1 MIKTPVIIVG
11 CARSGSTLLYHIL
24 SEVKSLW
31 SIGVESRPI
40 IEHYHHPS
48 SRDWV
53 SGELSAG
60 DLTAESREYILG
72 MFESQ
77 AAPGTY
83 WQSVHKLRA
92 RLNHNPVYLSIK
104 RRGQTS
110 SVGSGASS
118 KVPGGGLEL
127 IRTYARFRNRLRKTL
142 FRSPKQIRLLDKSIE
157 HCLRLSFIAALF
169 PDAKVIFLVR
179 DGRSNIY
186 SMMEVWRQ
194 PHRFGGYN
202 TPIPVTSPGQSR
214 GRWIFP
220 LIPGWRDLVDSPL
233 EEICARQWLV
243 CNETVLDYCATPG
256 SLPVLTVRY
265 EDLIGD
271 SDVTLDRIAAFLDLA
286 PEEIPARGSPLPN
299 VNVIS
304 QPGAEK
310 WRREEETIVR
320 VMPILQPMMER
331 LGYEHE
337 AT

>member
-1 MIKTPVIIVG
+1 MIKSPVIIVG

-24 SEVKSLW
+24 SEVDSLW

-53 SGELSAG
+53 SGELSAE
-60 DLTAESREYILG
+60 DLTAESREYILDT
-72 MFESQ
+72 FESQ
-77 AAPGTY
+77 AAPGSY
-83 WQSVHKLRA
+83 WQGVHRLRA
-92 RLNHNPVYLSIK
+92 RLNRSPVYMSIK
-104 RRGQTS
+104 RRGQSS

-118 KVPGGGLEL
+118 KVPGGGLEFL
-127 IRTYARFRNRLRKTL
+127 RKYARFRNWIGKRLS
-142 FRSPKQIRLLDKSIE
+142 RSQKPIRLLDKSIE
-157 HCLRLSFIAALF
+157 HCLRLPFIAALF

-220 LIPGWRDLVDSPL
+220 LIPGWRDLVDRPL
-233 EEICARQWLV
+233 EEICAQQWLV
-243 CNETVLDYCATPG
+243 CNETVLEYCATPG
-256 SLPVLTVRY
+256 SLPVLMVRY
-265 EDLIGD
+265 EDLIGN
-271 SDVTLDRIAAFLDLA
+271 SDVTLDRIADFLDLA
-286 PEEIPARGSPLPN
+286 PEDIPARGSPLPN

-304 QPGAEK
+304 QPGTEK
-310 WRREEETIVR
+310 WRREEETIAG
-320 VMPILQPMMER
+320 VMPILRPMMER
-331 LGYEHE
+331 LGYEE
-337 AT
+337 EVV